1 MTETRSIAVSRSF
14 PAPSLSPERGAVG
27 AGSALC
33 GTFVAS
39 RSLLVSTWQLRRPT
53 LLLGLA
59 GLAGLAAHLFASVAN
74 PFALVRFRRT
84 HTSDSC
90 SLLTNQLLVNADNGH
105 ARVAVESVGHTVR
118 RGHSHRVREPD

>member
-1 MTETRSIAVSRSF
+1 MTETRSIAVSRLF
-14 PAPSLSPERGAVG
+14 PAPSLAPEHGAVG

-39 RSLLVSTWQLRRPT
+39 RLLLVSAWQLRRPA

-59 GLAGLAAHLFASVAN
+59 GLAGLAAHLLAGVAN
-74 PFALVRFRRT
+74 PFALVRFRGT
-84 HTSDSC
+84 HTPNAGR
-90 SLLTNQLLVNADNGH
+90 LLTNQLLVDTDYGH
-105 ARVAVESVGHTVR
+105 ARVAVESVGHAVR

>member
-14 PAPSLSPERGAVG
+14 PAPSLAPERGAVG

-59 GLAGLAAHLFASVAN
+59 GLTRLAAHLLASVADS
-74 PFALVRFRRT
+74 FALVRFRRT
-84 HTSDSC
+84 YTPDSC
-90 SLLTNQLLVNADNGH
+90 RLLADQLLINARNGQ
-105 ARVAVESVGHTVR
+105 ACVTVESI
-118 RGHSHRVREPD
+118 